1 MQYHSIPEHSSGTH
15 PPNIHSQLSTSPT
28 LSQSSLYTAY
38 YTPHRSTHSR
48 PNHTHHS
55 PVYPVVSLGL
65 SGPPSWNHIHR
76 HDSIPIESLLSNT
89 DCIYPTISI
98 PIPPSVKT
106 TLVGPAPIET
116 VSLSTIATRTLSIV
130 TIASRPTH
138 REPIA
143 IEPISSSHSLHS
155 EPSPIH
161 RLTLVSS
168 TYTSPL
174 SIPTPLSRIHPS
186 HQAVVNYHRYQY
198 LHAYPTRAVTPYNN
212 PIGTN
217 SIYYP
222 SSPVSR
228 RQTTH
233 LYRSLSQRPASLYQR
248 LYTHSHRKHYPTV
261 ISSRQHTHFSSLHA
275 FTSTHHTRLPSL
287 PLYAHHSLHTSHTIP
302 VHIQSR
308 QPPLSNQKPT
318 LHYSLSFYV
327 NTVSRTHTFLSLHTQ
342 HACLSYSTHT
352 RTSLCSTHSPIQH
365 LPLYPSS
372 IQLTALHTHQ
382 VTLRL
387 STTTLHS
394 FCTDL

>member
-174 SIPTPLSRIHPS
+174 SIPTPLSRIHLS
-186 HQAVVNYHRYQY
+186 HKAVVNYHRYQY
-198 LHAYPTRAVTPYNN
+198 LHAYPTRSVTLYNS
-212 PIGTN
+212 PIRTN
-217 SIYYP
+217 TIYYL
-222 SSPVSR
+222 SSPV
-228 RQTTH
+228 
-233 LYRSLSQRPASLYQR
+233 A
-248 LYTHSHRKHYPTV
+248 HSHQYPVGKPLISIDHCPNDPPLSINVCIHIPIASTIQPLSPLANTLTSRHYT
-261 ISSRQHTHFSSLHA
+261 
-275 FTSTHHTRLPSL
+275 PS
-287 PLYAHHSLHTSHTIP
+287 P
-302 VHIQSR
+302 VHITLASHHYPSTHITR
-308 QPPLSNQKPT
+308 SIPHTPYPYTSSLANPHSPT
-318 LHYSLSFYV
+318 RSLPFTIHSLSTSTQSLAHTPFSHSIH
-327 NTVSRTHTFLSLHTQ
+327 NTHV
-342 HACLSYSTHT
+342 
-352 RTSLCSTHSPIQH
+352 SPILRIHAH
-365 LPLYPSS
+365 LS
-372 IQLTALHTHQ
+372 ALHTHQ
-382 VTLRL
+382 Y
-387 STTTLHS
+387 STFRSIPHQYNSPLYTRTK
-394 FCTDL
+394 